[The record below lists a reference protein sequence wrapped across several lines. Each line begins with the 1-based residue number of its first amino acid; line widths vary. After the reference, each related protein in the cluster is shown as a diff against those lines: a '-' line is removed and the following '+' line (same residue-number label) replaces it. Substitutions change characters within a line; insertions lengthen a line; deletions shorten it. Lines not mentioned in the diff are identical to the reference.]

1 MTDRRVA
8 PRRQVLGL
16 LATAFFM
23 TILDGTILFAA
34 LPSIKEDLGLAE
46 ADAQWTVT
54 AYALAFSGLLLFCGR
69 AADLLGRRSVFL
81 AGVVLR
87 VASSLLCGLAWSS
100 EVLIAARA
108 LQGVSAAVIAPA
120 ALSMVMTIFP
130 EGPERNRALGVW
142 GGLGGV
148 GATAG
153 LLLGGVI
160 TDEFG
165 WPWVFL
171 INVPVGI
178 GVLILAPFLL
188 RESRDPG
195 RARGFDTAGAVTVT
209 AALVLL
215 VYAIVTVPEAGW
227 VSGRTAGLLL
237 AAAVLVGLFVLV
249 ERRSAVPLVPLR
261 ILRSPSLVGGNL
273 VILFA
278 GMAVDG
284 VLITLTSYV
293 QHVLDW
299 SAMRFGLLAAVMTVA
314 SVAGAL
320 VSQRLA
326 TGFGVRHVA
335 AAGTVLLGA
344 ACMLLTWAVGDGGST
359 DVVLI
364 ALLIFGA
371 GMGAAFV
378 CSQIAALTG
387 VAERE
392 AGLAAGF
399 VDTSFA
405 IGTALGLA
413 VCSSVALTRA
423 QAVGGPALPA
433 LIEGHRAA
441 FGVAV
446 VFAVLG
452 LAAALTLL
460 GRTDRLSQA
469 RQKGAPAL
477 TRE

>member
-8 PRRQVLGL
+8 RRRQVLGL

-46 ADAQWTVT
+46 AESQWTVT

-69 AADLLGRRSVFL
+69 AADLLGRRRVFL
-81 AGVVLR
+81 VGVVLR
-87 VASSLLCGLAWSS
+87 VASSLLCGLAWSG
-100 EVLIAARA
+100 EVLIAART

-120 ALSMVMTIFP
+120 ALSMVMTSFP
-130 EGPERNRALGVW
+130 EGPERNRALGIW

-148 GATAG
+148 GATTG

-160 TDEFG
+160 TDELG

-171 INVPVGI
+171 LNVPVGI
-178 GVLILAPFLL
+178 GVLILAPLLL

-195 RARGFDTAGAVTVT
+195 RVRAFDTAGAVTVT

-215 VYAIVTVPEAGW
+215 VYAIVTAPEAGW

-237 AAAVLVGLFVLV
+237 SAAALAALFVLV
-249 ERRSAVPLVPLR
+249 ESRSAVPLVPLR

-273 VILFA
+273 VILSA

-293 QHVLDW
+293 QHVLGW
-299 SAMRFGLLAAVMTVA
+299 TAIQFGLLAAVMTVA

-326 TGFGVRHVA
+326 TGIGLRHVA
-335 AAGTVLLGA
+335 TAGTVLLGA
-344 ACMLLTWAVGDGGST
+344 ACMLLIWAVYDGGSLG
-359 DVVLI
+359 VMLI

-413 VCSSVALTRA
+413 VCSSVALTHA
-423 QAVGGPALPA
+423 QAADGPALPA
-433 LIEGHRAA
+433 LTEGYQAA

-460 GRTDRLSQA
+460 GRAAGSA
-469 RQKGAPAL
+469 RPGQRGTPTL